1 MKVFFDYFGCCE
13 LVSDSFDHTET
24 DLLYGFE
31 SPRMTD

>member
-24 DLLYGFE
+24 DLLYARGSE
-31 SPRMTD
+31 E

>member
-24 DLLYGFE
+24 DLLYACVLKE
-31 SPRMTD
+31 